1 MKAIFVNWTAPF
13 FYKKDAQGYNHLKM
27 FDLPDDEY
35 DIVDY
40 ELLIQEVAVRSAKKY
55 IGLTKLYTDKVGYEF
70 YEKKGMLNLW
80 DEVDTD
86 TLENFNKEYFEVN
99 PGRFWTTGKSV
110 VIGKEPTPYLFLDL
124 DFIVRGYLPSWVHK
138 YDLVHTQWEI
148 QRGEFFVFEHQLDK
162 IGGIPDF
169 VQNMMMPNT
178 SFIFM
183 NCDKLRDEYFKKHI
197 DLITRKY
204 DEIPEWLW
212 LLADQGIMGYSARK
226 CKSKVETIENRL
238 YMSYPELPVLGPKL
252 PGKGLFWVKDPN
264 RVDHVENLDY
274 YHVWLEK
281 YYYKTDIEFRTKKME
296 ELTVELGKLKSEI

>member
-13 FYKKDAQGYNHLKM
+13 FHKQDAQGYNHLKM
-27 FDLPDDEY
+27 FELPDNEY

-55 IGLTKLYTDKVGYEF
+55 IGTTKLYTDKVGYEF
-70 YEKKGMLNLW
+70 YEKKGMLGLW
-80 DEVDTD
+80 DEVDVD
-86 TLENFNKEYFEVN
+86 TLENFNNEYPEVN
-99 PGRFWTTGKSV
+99 PGRFWTTGKSI

-124 DFIVRGYLPSWVHK
+124 DFIVRGHLPSWVNDF
-138 YDLVHTQWEI
+138 DLVHTQWEI

-162 IGGIPDF
+162 IGGISDF
-169 VQNMMMPNT
+169 AQNMMMPNT
-178 SFIFM
+178 SFILM
-183 NCDKLRDEYFKKHI
+183 NCEKLRDEYLKKHI

-226 CKSKVETIENRL
+226 CKSRVETIENRL
-238 YMSYPELPVLGPKL
+238 YMSYPELPILGNKL

-264 RVDHVENLDY
+264 RVDHEENLDY

-281 YYYKTDIEFRTKKME
+281 YYYKTNVEFRNTKVKELTE
-296 ELTVELGKLKSEI
+296 ELELLKQKN